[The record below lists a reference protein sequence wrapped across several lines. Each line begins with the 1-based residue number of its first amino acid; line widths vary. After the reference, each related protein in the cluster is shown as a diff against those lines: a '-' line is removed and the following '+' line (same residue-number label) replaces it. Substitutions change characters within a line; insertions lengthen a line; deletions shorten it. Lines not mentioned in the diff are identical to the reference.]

1 MDLISL
7 IGRHTLFGS
16 ALCLGNRIS
25 ANPFS
30 NFEYEI
36 SERVRIPDFQLAE
49 LDWDGDGYVQ
59 RREIPKKIS
68 RYVKFDK
75 IDRNQDGEI
84 DALESG
90 QIDSLVEGARERIH
104 LRRNDQGEVKLLN
117 DAELLGNWT
126 VRMREEGSEVQ
137 KSAPI
142 AELFMTRYEGVLQGN
157 FGQSTRYGESVLQV
171 ISERLPVS
179 TYFGILT
186 FIITYIICIPL
197 GVFKAVRHNQLS
209 DDLTSI
215 LIFCWLCRAG
225 VRSWFSSASVFIC
238 EFGSFTNGGISQ

>member
-7 IGRHTLFGS
+7 IGRHTLIW
-16 ALCLGNRIS
+16 LGVMPRETEFRQIR
-25 ANPFS
+25 FS

-49 LDWDGDGYVQ
+49 LDWNGDGYVQ

-84 DALESG
+84 DALEAG

-197 GVFKAVRHNQLS
+197 GVFKS
-209 DDLTSI
+209 
-215 LIFCWLCRAG
+215 G
-225 VRSWFSSASVFIC
+225 SS
-238 EFGSFTNGGISQ
+238 